1 MPESAVQSYA
11 THRRIDPMYH
21 YAGFGLVLAVLV
33 LAVVLLV
40 RQPGLL
46 STWVL
51 LASLVLAFLFLRL
64 RIYALHN
71 QDRLIRLEETRRM
84 ERVLPEPLRAR
95 IPELAIGQ
103 FVALRFAADAEL
115 PSLVEQALAGRLQPD
130 EIKRRIVAW
139 RPDTFRI

>member
-21 YAGFGLVLAVLV
+21 YVGFGLVLAVLV
-33 LAVVLLV
+33 LAVALLI

-51 LASLVLAFLFLRL
+51 VASLVLTFLFLRL

-71 QDRLIRLEETRRM
+71 QDRLIRLEETCRM

-95 IPELAIGQ
+95 IPELNPSQ
-103 FVALRFAADAEL
+103 FVALRFAPDAEL
-115 PSLVEQALAGRLQPD
+115 PSLVEQALAGSLQPD

>member
-46 STWVL
+46 SAWVL
-51 LASLVLAFLFLRL
+51 LASLVLALLFLRL

-103 FVALRFAADAEL
+103 FVALRFAPDAEL

-130 EIKRRIVAW
+130 EIKRRIAAW